1 MHRRYRNRLLGL
13 SFRALPVLAG
23 SLIYALGTE
32 RAMSRVKLSR
42 ATFLRARLVM
52 TTVIAGLALAGCSAM
67 PDWAPD
73 WLSSKPSSQSQPL
86 QFVSDPPGADVRTGQ
101 GQTCL
106 TPCAIPVPSEPQTV
120 TITKIG
126 FVPQTV
132 QVSVGEAPEHS
143 FWEAAPPPTLVPNPV
158 QVTLQPIAPPKPV
171 RKPRPRRTVARR
183 PPPPPGG
190 TAPPP
195 PGVAPPP
202 GPPGG
207 DPAFP
212 PPPPSQR

>member
-1 MHRRYRNRLLGL
+1 
-13 SFRALPVLAG
+13 
-23 SLIYALGTE
+23 
-32 RAMSRVKLSR
+32 MSRVKSRVKVSR
-42 ATFLRARLVM
+42 ATSRVKLVVG
-52 TTVIAGLALAGCSAM
+52 TLIASLALAGCSAM

-86 QFVSDPPGADVRTGQ
+86 QFVSDPPGADVRTAQ

-132 QVSVGEAPEHS
+132 QVTVGDVPDHS
-143 FWEAAPPPTLVPNPV
+143 FWESAPPPALVPNPV
-158 QVTLQPIAPPKPV
+158 QVTLQPVAPPRPM
-171 RKPRPRRTVARR
+171 RRPRPRRTVAHRPPPPHR
-183 PPPPPGG
+183 AAPPPGMAPPPPPPG
-190 TAPPP
+190 PPP
-195 PGVAPPP
+195 PS
-202 GPPGG
+202 

-212 PPPPSQR
+212 PPPKTQ